1 VVGFFVK
8 AFHGGFVV
16 DEGDD
21 DVAVAADGGLPHHYD
36 VTVVDAGIFHALAPD
51 MESEVVIRATVEI
64 WNGDVLLDLLNSGD
78 GDARCDRAQKGNGKI
93 GNAGEFDGA
102 LFQVVLDDV
111 SFVHQLF

>member
-1 VVGFFVK
+1 MVGFFVK

-51 MESEVVIRATVEI
+51 MESDHLSLYEEDFEGWRK
-64 WNGDVLLDLLNSGD
+64 L
-78 GDARCDRAQKGNGKI
+78 
-93 GNAGEFDGA
+93 
-102 LFQVVLDDV
+102 
-111 SFVHQLF
+111 